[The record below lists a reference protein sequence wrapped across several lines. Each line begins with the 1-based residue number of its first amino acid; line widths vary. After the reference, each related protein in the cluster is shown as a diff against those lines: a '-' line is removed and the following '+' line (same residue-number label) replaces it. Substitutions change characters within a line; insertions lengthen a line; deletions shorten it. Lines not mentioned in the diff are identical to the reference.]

1 MVGVNLT
8 TVTAKPMRPATLNAQ
23 VAAALYLRC
32 LASPNEAAKKEAI
45 AMLRDT
51 MRILQRE
58 TVADIRDMAWGVK
71 EKVDESCFQR
81 VPQDEISFIQVRTR
95 QNQKLPLQS
104 SRRCLRGAHAHM
116 TAARDQTKSPRWRW
130 KVFRRAQSATLEPT
144 FVLEAP
150 GCSTQPK
157 A

>member
-1 MVGVNLT
+1 MVGVDLT

-81 VPQDEISFIQVRTR
+81 VPQDEISIHPSEDETKPETPIAELTKMLKRSPCTHDCGEGPNEV
-95 QNQKLPLQS
+95 S
-104 SRRCLRGAHAHM
+104 SLALESFQASSVSNAGAHICA
-116 TAARDQTKSPRWRW
+116 
-130 KVFRRAQSATLEPT
+130 
-144 FVLEAP
+144 
-150 GCSTQPK
+150 
-157 A
+157 